1 MQSVLSILAILI
13 MVATIVGVV
22 SPAWLSQTLF
32 GGKPVT
38 RLQVAVIGV
47 CLAGLCLVLVGRLAQ
62 GGGAGG

>member
-1 MQSVLSILAILI
+1 MQSVLSVLAILI
-13 MVATIVGVV
+13 MVGTIVGVV

-47 CLAGLCLVLVGRLAQ
+47 GLAGLCLILVGRLAQ

>member
-22 SPAWLSQTLF
+22 SPAWLSQTLL

-38 RLQVAVIGV
+38 RLQVAIIGI
-47 CLAGLCLVLVGRLAQ
+47 CLAGFCLILVGRLAQ
-62 GGGAGG
+62 GGVGG

>member
-1 MQSVLSILAILI
+1 MQSVLSVLAILI

-32 GGKPVT
+32 GGRPVT
-38 RLQVAVIGV
+38 RLQVVVIGV